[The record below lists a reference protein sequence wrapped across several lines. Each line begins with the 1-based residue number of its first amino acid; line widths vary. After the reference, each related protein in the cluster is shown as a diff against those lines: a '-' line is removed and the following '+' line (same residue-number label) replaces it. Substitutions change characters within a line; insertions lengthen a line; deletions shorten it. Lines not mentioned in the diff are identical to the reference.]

1 MREAAR
7 PTPPRVARG
16 SAGMME
22 GHTRSVIAATA
33 PEPITLRESSVA
45 PCQAFL
51 GGTSGFLRAFKSEYS
66 NVEAVKANGRSTNEY
81 NAAFTV

>member
-1 MREAAR
+1 MEEATR

-16 SAGMME
+16 TSGMME

-33 PEPITLRESSVA
+33 PEPAPRESSVA

-51 GGTSGFLRAFKSEYS
+51 GGTSGFFRAFKSEYS
-66 NVEAVKANGRSTNEY
+66 NVEAVKANGRSINEY
-81 NAAFTV
+81 KAAFTV